1 MLIFTNGSTPCVV
14 RDGVVILC
22 GFIGRKL
29 RGSARHGGKT
39 STQDATK
46 MLQLICSSFHGP
58 SLSAAHKQARNLDR
72 GAAPCSFCL
81 GWCAG
86 GLTSVVSYNFVESL
100 SSKLYRGLGLLWE
113 GVGGPKG
120 LEETP
125 EEAPSGPSGTGES
138 PAEGPKT
145 PGEFKPAGWRCC

>member
-1 MLIFTNGSTPCVV
+1 MVV
-14 RDGVVILC
+14 LS

-29 RGSARHGGKT
+29 RGSTRHEGKT
-39 STQDATK
+39 STQCATK
-46 MLQLICSSFHGP
+46 MQQLISGSFHGP
-58 SLSAAHKQARNLDR
+58 PLSAAHKQAINTGR

-100 SSKLYRGLGLLWE
+100 SSKLYRELGLLRE

-120 LEETP
+120 LEESP
-125 EEAPSGPSGTGES
+125 EEAPSGPSGIGEN

-145 PGEFKPAGWRCC
+145 PGEFKSAGWRCC